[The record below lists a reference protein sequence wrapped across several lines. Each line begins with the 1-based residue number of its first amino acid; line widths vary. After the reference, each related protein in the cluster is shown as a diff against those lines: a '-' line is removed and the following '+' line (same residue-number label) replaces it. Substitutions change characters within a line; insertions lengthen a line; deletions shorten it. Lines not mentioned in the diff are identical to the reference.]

1 MPAADGPIVATGSN
15 CGTLRVMAL
24 AERISEFLQRL
35 TPLTRGSLLTELE
48 RLELCDDEIP
58 GSAEIVTKLRAELGK
73 DGSPQN
79 RVSNPARHFF
89 APLEPLLL
97 DGAPQHANSGRIL
110 RGSLYAIWEWI
121 SRDLLPTMA
130 RDYVKQIEGLIATD
144 NKREAG
150 KVVATFQTKVVKYL
164 ESTLGSPDGANQ
176 TRAKLAVYTASPSV
190 YDDLTKMIGVLRARD
205 ALAKF
210 NDALPATIKNFD
222 DATVVKITVLL
233 DAFAKV
239 HADAV
244 PFALTLVARRLGT
257 QWQLFRLAT
266 KAAPSKNAADIAATP
281 YAIAVTMVLDRLDN
295 RRATLR
301 TALKKNRVL
310 VAREILTDIYDTE
323 YALQVRIDLLDES
336 DWGKRLHEL
345 MNAIA
350 ALVAAE
356 VARFPDTIHHVLD
369 SRSLRS
375 HKSLAGRLTH
385 LAWKGR
391 DVMSGGA
398 AYCKKLMGQPEK
410 SSG

>member
-1 MPAADGPIVATGSN
+1 
-15 CGTLRVMAL
+15 MAL

-58 GSAEIVTKLRAELGK
+58 GSAEIVNKLRAELRK
-73 DGSPQN
+73 DGSSQN
-79 RVSNPARHFF
+79 RVSNPARNFF

-144 NKREAG
+144 NQKEAR
-150 KVVATFQTKVVKYL
+150 KVVNTFQTKVVKYL
-164 ESTLGSPDGANQ
+164 ESTLGSPDGASQ

-190 YDDLTKMIGVLRARD
+190 YDDLAKMVGVLRARD
-205 ALAKF
+205 ALVKF
-210 NDALPATIKNFD
+210 NDALPVTIKDFD
-222 DATVVKITVLL
+222 DATVVKVTALL
-233 DAFAKV
+233 DAFAKN
-239 HADAV
+239 HADV
-244 PFALTLVARRLGT
+244 IPFALTLVAKRLAI
-257 QWQLFRLAT
+257 QWQLIRLAT
-266 KAAPSKNAADIAATP
+266 KAAPSKNAADIATVP
-281 YAIAVTMVLDRLDN
+281 YAIAVSMVLDRIDN

-301 TALKKNRVL
+301 GALKKNRVL

-323 YALQVRIDLLDES
+323 YALQVRIDRLDES

-345 MNAIA
+345 MDAIA
-350 ALVAAE
+350 TLVAAE
-356 VARFPDTIHHVLD
+356 VARFPDNIGHVLG

-375 HKSLAGRLTH
+375 HNSLAGRLTY

-398 AYCKKLMGQPEK
+398 AYCKKLIGQPQK